1 MRRVVTHRQR
11 VNSIQAKFGP
21 FVSRP
26 SHAFVVL
33 LVLACASTTDE
44 PGLGAGGSAGTP
56 PNLGGNSNGS
66 GGATAAGSGGARNGG
81 AAGTTDTGGSAGVGG
96 SRGAGEN
103 AGGSSGSANG
113 GIGGDGGGIAG
124 GGNDGGAGIS
134 GGGSGGRAGSA
145 GSGAGS
151 AGGGAGGS
159 APVGC
164 DWTNP
169 EGRIALFD
177 GTTLT
182 GFRNSTT
189 AGAAEWRLVGDG
201 SLEVVPMNPS
211 TNIETTM
218 KFEDLCLHIEY
229 LTPMYPASVTGQQRG
244 NSGIYFKRSYEMQV
258 LDSYGQPP
266 AIDGCGAV
274 YGISPPL
281 VVACNMQLVWN
292 TYEIEFKGS
301 RWNESGAK
309 IENAVFVSATLNG
322 MVVQRDVEL
331 DVSSTTA
338 GEPDARGPQALM
350 LQDHGNT
357 VQFRNI
363 WAKVPRY

>member
-1 MRRVVTHRQR
+1 M
-11 VNSIQAKFGP
+11 
-21 FVSRP
+21 
-26 SHAFVVL
+26 FVVL

-56 PNLGGNSNGS
+56 PNSGGNSNGS
-66 GGATAAGSGGARNGG
+66 GGAIAAGSGGARTGG

-96 SRGAGEN
+96 SRGAGET
-103 AGGSSGSANG
+103 GGSGGGTNG
-113 GIGGDGGGIAG
+113 GMGGDGGAG
-124 GGNDGGAGIS
+124 SA

-145 GSGAGS
+145 AGGAGS

-159 APVGC
+159 ASVGC

-169 EGRIALFD
+169 EGRITLFD

-182 GFRNSTT
+182 GFRNSST
-189 AGAAEWRLVGDG
+189 GGVAEWRLVGDG
-201 SLEVVPMNPS
+201 SMEIVPMNPS

-218 KFEDLCLHIEY
+218 KFEDLCLHLEY
-229 LTPMYPASVTGQQRG
+229 LTPMYPANVTGQQRG

-274 YGISPPL
+274 YSVSPPL

-292 TYEIEFKGS
+292 TYEVEFKGS
-301 RWNESGAK
+301 RWNSAGAK

-322 MVVQRDVEL
+322 MLVQRDVEL
-331 DVSSTTA
+331 DVLSTTA

-350 LQDHGNT
+350 LQDHGNA
-357 VQFRNI
+357 VQFRNV